1 MLIAMSS
8 ERLTNMCKTLLVKLI
23 FQAFLEGIAIIL
35 TRIVAATAPSKNIFA
50 DMFRPVA
57 KASIASS
64 V

>member
-1 MLIAMSS
+1 M
-8 ERLTNMCKTLLVKLI
+8 
-23 FQAFLEGIAIIL
+23 IL

-50 DMFRPVA
+50 DMFRSVA

>member
-23 FQAFLEGIAIIL
+23 FQAFFRRYGYNL